1 MEITMN
7 IDEAQTKFYELYDQ
21 WKAYHEAVRE
31 LRVQV
36 IRAFSEVAI
45 GGKINPPLGVLAM
58 LESMEQT
65 EQNLQVKMDE
75 IVRSLG

>member
-1 MEITMN
+1 MK
-7 IDEAQTKFYELYDQ
+7 IDETQTKFYELYDQ
-21 WKAYHEAVRE
+21 WKAYHEAARE
-31 LRVQV
+31 LRAEVT
-36 IRAFSEVAI
+36 RAFSEVAS

-75 IVRSLG
+75 IVRALG

>member
-1 MEITMN
+1 MN

-21 WKAYHEAVRE
+21 WNAYHEAARE
-31 LRVQV
+31 LRAQV
-36 IRAFSEVAI
+36 TQAFSDVAS

-65 EQNLQVKMDE
+65 ERNLQVKMDE
-75 IVRSLG
+75 IVRALD